1 MLLVQPNRLQF
12 SVMTQSYGVTAL
24 LYAAAVRR
32 MSSSL
37 TCHNDRFVIRYSPYQ
52 GLKALEVEL
61 TSDPLQFMEWAGL
74 DPIRFEQGFQTEK
87 QYWLWLT
94 CLTDEDQGADDKERE
109 EKYEALMQKRFPQ
122 GWRVMAMKKSGEKD
136 STKMPKGHTKVRLEV
151 MVRFREWLKTTI
163 YVPKPTT
170 LVAGSEEAG
179 PAAIEQ
185 DGQAK
190 DEAEA
195 PSPSIDTSPTIVK
208 LASLILGPSPPP
220 PTTTNTDT
228 LSATPGPKEQNL
240 VNPDKPK
247 ELSHNAQSALEY
259 FGKVPEWSNLF
270 EGKKQEAKI
279 LADRQARNNKERA
292 AVFDLASKTG
302 APEGQGPSSQIQFTP
317 IDTVSGG
324 AMAVPTPVVRKEGEG
339 KVVQPEDLDEGV
351 SL

>member
-1 MLLVQPNRLQF
+1 
-12 SVMTQSYGVTAL
+12 
-24 LYAAAVRR
+24 

-74 DPIRFEQGFQTEK
+74 DPIRFEEGFQTEK

-94 CLTDEDQGADDKERE
+94 CLPDEDQGADDQERE
-109 EKYEALMQKRFPQ
+109 GKYEALMQKRFPQ
-122 GWRVMAMKKSGEKD
+122 GWRVMAVKKSGEKD

-151 MVRFREWLKTTI
+151 MARFREWLKTTI
-163 YVPKPTT
+163 YAPKPTT
-170 LVAGSEEAG
+170 SMSGSKETG
-179 PAAIEQ
+179 SSPAEQ
-185 DGQAK
+185 DGSEK
-190 DEAEA
+190 DGATL
-195 PSPSIDTSPTIVK
+195 PLPSIDASATAAE
-208 LASLILGPSPPP
+208 LASLSLNSSP
-220 PTTTNTDT
+220 PTTTSTET

-240 VNPDKPK
+240 VNPDKPR
-247 ELSHNAQSALEY
+247 ELSYNAHSALEY
-259 FGKVPEWSNLF
+259 FGKVPEWSKLF
-270 EGKKQEAKI
+270 EVKKQEARVM
-279 LADRQARNNKERA
+279 ADGQARNNKERA

-302 APEGQGPSSQIQFTP
+302 PTEGQGPPSQVQPMP